1 MDKGATDTLATSIP
15 LHDVEFCIIDLETTG
30 GSHEYHSITEIGAV
44 KYRGGIEI
52 DRFTTLVN
60 PGCAIPPFIT
70 VLTGITNTMVAT
82 APPIE
87 DTLQP
92 LLNFIGT
99 SVLVAHNARFDIGFI
114 NAALL
119 MHDYEPLPN
128 RVLDTVGL
136 ARRIVGAEVK
146 NCKLSTLA
154 SSFNFPHQPS
164 HRAIN
169 DVLATGDLL
178 HLLIER
184 AAGFGIFDLDEFAAM
199 SKIWSHPQASK
210 LKLTVDLPRTPG
222 IYLFVDN
229 RGDVLYVGKATN
241 IRSRVRSYFGT
252 ADTRRKVGSLLK
264 LMHAIHYVSTPDV
277 LTAEVLELRM
287 ISKLRP
293 RYNFAG
299 TRSAK
304 YCYVRLTL
312 GEQWPRLTITTR
324 VTATSTDLYLGPIS
338 TRSIARE
345 VVDAIESVVPL
356 RRCTVRMGRNY
367 RAPDDAPMCSAAQLG
382 LAHCPCSGTADPTS
396 YALEV
401 QRVVA
406 AMQGNAQPII
416 DSLTDKMNKHSQ
428 AQRFEEAGFVLN
440 RIEALQSVL
449 LRTQSAQQLVAAGNF
464 TFTNN
469 NITYHVQSGLLHAT
483 HVDNV
488 AFSPIPPPLKA
499 NFTQF
504 LQPPALP
511 DQSAPINSD
520 IIDEVLCI
528 ARHHRNA
535 DNEVAVVGLLAIKR

>member
-119 MHDYEPLPN
+119 MHDFEPLPN

-154 SSFNFPHQPS
+154 SSFNFAHQPS

-324 VTATSTDLYLGPIS
+324 VTATSTDLYLGPIP
-338 TRSIARE
+338 TRSMARE

-382 LAHCPCSGTADPTS
+382 LAHCPCSGTADPTT

-488 AFSPIPPPLKA
+488 AFSPIAPPIKA

-504 LQPPALP
+504 LQPPAP
-511 DQSAPINSD
+511 PEQSAPINSD

-528 ARHHRNA
+528 ARHQRNA
-535 DNEVAVVGLLAIKR
+535 TSEDAA

>member
-1 MDKGATDTLATSIP
+1 MDKGATDTLTTSIP

-401 QRVVA
+401 QRVVV

-535 DNEVAVVGLLAIKR
+535 DNEVAV

>member
-1 MDKGATDTLATSIP
+1 MDKGATDTLTTSIP

-535 DNEVAVVGLLAIKR
+535 DSEVAV

>member
-1 MDKGATDTLATSIP
+1 MDKGATDTLTTSIP

-535 DNEVAVVGLLAIKR
+535 DNQVAV

>member
-1 MDKGATDTLATSIP
+1 MDKGATDTLTTSIP

-535 DNEVAVVGLLAIKR
+535 QSELLLG

>member
-1 MDKGATDTLATSIP
+1 MDKGATDTLTTSIP

-338 TRSIARE
+338 TRSMARE

-401 QRVVA
+401 KRVVA

-488 AFSPIPPPLKA
+488 AFSLIPPPLKA

-511 DQSAPINSD
+511 EQSAPINSD

-535 DNEVAVVGLLAIKR
+535 DQ

>member
-535 DNEVAVVGLLAIKR
+535 DDSGGLLAIKR

>member
-1 MDKGATDTLATSIP
+1 MDKGATDTLTTSIP

-382 LAHCPCSGTADPTS
+382 LAHCPCSGTADPTT

-535 DNEVAVVGLLAIKR
+535 DNKVAV

>member
-1 MDKGATDTLATSIP
+1 MDKGATDTLTTSIP

-416 DSLTDKMNKHSQ
+416 ESLTDKMNKHSQ

-535 DNEVAVVGLLAIKR
+535 DNEVAV

>member
-1 MDKGATDTLATSIP
+1 MDKGATDTLTTSIP

-99 SVLVAHNARFDIGFI
+99 SVVVAHNARFDIGFI

-396 YALEV
+396 YAIEV

-535 DNEVAVVGLLAIKR
+535 QSELLLG

>member
-1 MDKGATDTLATSIP
+1 MDKGATDTLTTSIP

-382 LAHCPCSGTADPTS
+382 LAHCPCSGTADSTS

-499 NFTQF
+499 NLTQF

-535 DNEVAVVGLLAIKR
+535 DNEVAV

>member
-154 SSFNFPHQPS
+154 SSFNFAHQPS

-324 VTATSTDLYLGPIS
+324 VTATTTDLYLGPIP
-338 TRSIARE
+338 TRSMARE

-356 RRCTVRMGRNY
+356 RRCTVRMGRTY

-382 LAHCPCSGTADPTS
+382 LAHCPCSGTADPTT

-528 ARHHRNA
+528 ARHQRNA
-535 DNEVAVVGLLAIKR
+535 DNEVAV

>member
-1 MDKGATDTLATSIP
+1 MDKGATDTLTTSIP

-511 DQSAPINSD
+511 DQSAPIDSD

-528 ARHHRNA
+528 ARHHRSA
-535 DNEVAVVGLLAIKR
+535 DNEVAV

>member
-1 MDKGATDTLATSIP
+1 MDKGATDTLTTSIP

-382 LAHCPCSGTADPTS
+382 LAHCPCSGTADPTT

-528 ARHHRNA
+528 ARHHRTA
-535 DNEVAVVGLLAIKR
+535 DQ

>member
-1 MDKGATDTLATSIP
+1 MDKGATDTLTTSIP

-324 VTATSTDLYLGPIS
+324 VTSTSTDLYLGPIS
-338 TRSIARE
+338 TRSMARE

-488 AFSPIPPPLKA
+488 AFAPIPPPLKA

-511 DQSAPINSD
+511 DQSVPINSD

-535 DNEVAVVGLLAIKR
+535 DNEVAV

>member
-449 LRTQSAQQLVAAGNF
+449 LRTQSAQQLVAAGSF

-535 DNEVAVVGLLAIKR
+535 DDSGGLLAIKR

>member
-396 YALEV
+396 YAIEV

-416 DSLTDKMNKHSQ
+416 DSLSDKMNKHSQ

-528 ARHHRNA
+528 ARHHRNS
-535 DNEVAVVGLLAIKR
+535 DNEVLNVS

>member
-1 MDKGATDTLATSIP
+1 MDKGATDTLTTSIP

-396 YALEV
+396 YAIEV

-406 AMQGNAQPII
+406 TMQGNAQPII

-488 AFSPIPPPLKA
+488 AFAPIPPPLKA

-535 DNEVAVVGLLAIKR
+535 DNEVAV

>member
-1 MDKGATDTLATSIP
+1 MDKGATDTLTTSIP

-401 QRVVA
+401 QRVVT

-535 DNEVAVVGLLAIKR
+535 DNEVAV

>member
-1 MDKGATDTLATSIP
+1 MDKGATDTLTTSIP

-528 ARHHRNA
+528 ARHHLNA
-535 DNEVAVVGLLAIKR
+535 DNEVAV

>member
-1 MDKGATDTLATSIP
+1 MDKGATDTLTTSIP

-338 TRSIARE
+338 TRSMARE

-416 DSLTDKMNKHSQ
+416 ESLTDKMNKHSQ

-535 DNEVAVVGLLAIKR
+535 DNEVAV

>member
-1 MDKGATDTLATSIP
+1 MDKGATDTLTTSIP

-535 DNEVAVVGLLAIKR
+535 DLPPQTKTI

>member
-1 MDKGATDTLATSIP
+1 MDKGATDTLTTSIP

-488 AFSPIPPPLKA
+488 AFAPIPPPLKA

-535 DNEVAVVGLLAIKR
+535 DNEVAV

>member
-277 LTAEVLELRM
+277 LTAEVLELRL

-324 VTATSTDLYLGPIS
+324 VTATSTDLYLGPIP
-338 TRSIARE
+338 TRSMARE

-356 RRCTVRMGRNY
+356 RRCTVRMGRTY

-416 DSLTDKMNKHSQ
+416 DALTDKMNKRSQ
-428 AQRFEEAGFVLN
+428 AQRFEEAGYVLN

-488 AFSPIPPPLKA
+488 AFSPIPPPIKA

-504 LQPPALP
+504 LQPPAP
-511 DQSAPINSD
+511 PEQSAPINSD

-528 ARHHRNA
+528 ARHQRNA
-535 DNEVAVVGLLAIKR
+535 TNEDAA

>member
-70 VLTGITNTMVAT
+70 VLTGITNNMVAT

-154 SSFNFPHQPS
+154 TSFNFPHQPS

-449 LRTQSAQQLVAAGNF
+449 LRTQSAQQLVAAGSF

-535 DNEVAVVGLLAIKR
+535 DNEVAV

>member
-1 MDKGATDTLATSIP
+1 MDKGATDTLTTSIP

-382 LAHCPCSGTADPTS
+382 LAHCPCSGTADPTT
-396 YALEV
+396 YAIEV

-535 DNEVAVVGLLAIKR
+535 DNQVAV

>member
-1 MDKGATDTLATSIP
+1 MDKGATDTLTTSIP

-312 GEQWPRLTITTR
+312 GEQWPRLIITTR
-324 VTATSTDLYLGPIS
+324 VTASATDLYLGPIS

-416 DSLTDKMNKHSQ
+416 DSLSDKMNKHSQ

-449 LRTQSAQQLVAAGNF
+449 LRTQSAQQLVAAGSF

-535 DNEVAVVGLLAIKR
+535 DNEVAV

>member
-1 MDKGATDTLATSIP
+1 MDKGATDTLTTSIP

-382 LAHCPCSGTADPTS
+382 LAHCPCSGTADPTT

-535 DNEVAVVGLLAIKR
+535 DNEVSNVS

>member
-1 MDKGATDTLATSIP
+1 MDKGATDTLTTSIP

-528 ARHHRNA
+528 ARHLRNA
-535 DNEVAVVGLLAIKR
+535 DLPPQTKTI

>member
-1 MDKGATDTLATSIP
+1 MDKGATDTLTTSIP

-396 YALEV
+396 YAIEV

-511 DQSAPINSD
+511 EQSAPINSD

-535 DNEVAVVGLLAIKR
+535 DNEVAV

>member
-1 MDKGATDTLATSIP
+1 MDKGATDTLTTSIP

-396 YALEV
+396 YAIEV

-535 DNEVAVVGLLAIKR
+535 QSELLLG

>member
-15 LHDVEFCIIDLETTG
+15 RHDVEFCIIDLETTG

-338 TRSIARE
+338 SRSIARE

-449 LRTQSAQQLVAAGNF
+449 LRTQSAQQLVAAGSF

-535 DNEVAVVGLLAIKR
+535 DNEVAV

>member
-1 MDKGATDTLATSIP
+1 MDKGATDTLTTSIS

-535 DNEVAVVGLLAIKR
+535 QSELLLG

>member
-1 MDKGATDTLATSIP
+1 MDKGATDTLTTSIP

-406 AMQGNAQPII
+406 AMKGNAQPII

-535 DNEVAVVGLLAIKR
+535 DNEVSNVS

>member
-1 MDKGATDTLATSIP
+1 MDKGATDTLTTSIP

-469 NITYHVQSGLLHAT
+469 NITYHVQSGLLHTT

-535 DNEVAVVGLLAIKR
+535 DNEVAV

>member
-1 MDKGATDTLATSIP
+1 MDKGATDTLTTSIP

-535 DNEVAVVGLLAIKR
+535 DNEVAV

>member
-1 MDKGATDTLATSIP
+1 MDKGATDTLTTSIP

-382 LAHCPCSGTADPTS
+382 LAHCPCSGTADPTT

-528 ARHHRNA
+528 ARHHRSA
-535 DNEVAVVGLLAIKR
+535 DNEALNVS

>member
-154 SSFNFPHQPS
+154 SSFNFLHQPS

-338 TRSIARE
+338 TRAMARE

-504 LQPPALP
+504 LQPPAPP

-535 DNEVAVVGLLAIKR
+535 DNEVAV

>member
-1 MDKGATDTLATSIP
+1 MDKGATDTLTTSIP

-535 DNEVAVVGLLAIKR
+535 DNEGGV